1 MNKQVESRL
10 GFQNRCSL
18 SVMLA
23 TLVMISSAS
32 HAQSFTDF
40 DDFLRQYAATDS
52 AAQASLARSFVD
64 WQQARGGFPI
74 AESSGRVVF
83 VYFTG
88 GLEHDVRLTGDFR
101 PKGISNPYWDVVG
114 EPMTRVGSIFYL
126 HRMFELDARLDY
138 RFIVDGKRALDPL
151 NPRKIVSGTGEGD
164 ASELVMPAHQIPA
177 ETSVNSG
184 VPRGTLHVVQE
195 RWATPR
201 VTIYLPVGYDAKQEY
216 PTLYTADG
224 RAWIDYI
231 GLPTILDNMISAKAI
246 EPIVAVLIDA
256 SADRSAWYDCNPEY
270 LAYLKRVVA
279 YVDDRYGT
287 RARADGRVHAGTS
300 AGGKASAYVGFEV
313 PEVFGNVA
321 LLSPSVSASP
331 SCFEPYFSGRKIPD
345 RRLRVWMS
353 AGTYEGAIHSEAESM
368 AAFFSRVRVPVEA
381 SYVHQGHSFGAWRE
395 NAVGMLRFFFHH
407 P

>member
-1 MNKQVESRL
+1 MNKQVEPRL
-10 GFQNRCSL
+10 GFQHRCSL

-138 RFIVDGKRALDPL
+138 RFIVDG
-151 NPRKIVSGTGEGD
+151 
-164 ASELVMPAHQIPA
+164 
-177 ETSVNSG
+177 
-184 VPRGTLHVVQE
+184 
-195 RWATPR
+195 
-201 VTIYLPVGYDAKQEY
+201 
-216 PTLYTADG
+216 
-224 RAWIDYI
+224 
-231 GLPTILDNMISAKAI
+231 
-246 EPIVAVLIDA
+246 
-256 SADRSAWYDCNPEY
+256 
-270 LAYLKRVVA
+270 
-279 YVDDRYGT
+279 
-287 RARADGRVHAGTS
+287 
-300 AGGKASAYVGFEV
+300 
-313 PEVFGNVA
+313 
-321 LLSPSVSASP
+321 
-331 SCFEPYFSGRKIPD
+331 
-345 RRLRVWMS
+345 
-353 AGTYEGAIHSEAESM
+353 
-368 AAFFSRVRVPVEA
+368 
-381 SYVHQGHSFGAWRE
+381 
-395 NAVGMLRFFFHH
+395 
-407 P
+407 